1 MPRRKHQ
8 RQCTIGE
15 DTRIAV
21 NLTIK
26 KLLGTPE
33 QKELEFPSSYTA
45 DERAYIH
52 ELARELGLKS
62 KSRGKGANRFLTV
75 YKREGSTIVQ
85 ADAVIKL
92 QKPSRQG
99 IYNLIQKFPLSNK
112 ERQDLLPP
120 TERERVVSTDV
131 NTNTKAMGRLI
142 NGIPQVPQLKTN
154 HDVLPF
160 RKSLPIFSTREEV
173 LHALTSNQVVIIA
186 GETGSG
192 KTTQVPQ
199 FILEHC
205 QQRNQTCRIIC
216 TEPRRLS
223 AVSVAERVAF
233 ERDEKIGQ
241 TFGYQIRLESR
252 VSPKTLLT
260 YCTNG
265 VLLRALMGGDSA
277 LATITHIIVDEVHER
292 DRFCDFL
299 LIALKDALVKF
310 RSLKVILMSAT
321 LDASIFVKYFNNCTV
336 VNIPGRSYDVDT
348 FFLEDVLKITGYM
361 TKDMLSKKKE
371 LSNKNDQ
378 RKVLESWT
386 QCKPQRFNANTIS
399 ERSLIR
405 APILGQQKEPV
416 PEKVELE
423 PWLMEEIDKSISE
436 AWLCGGEDNFSQLLH
451 FILSENISVDY
462 QHSKTCV
469 TPLMVAAGRG
479 CINTTEQLL
488 NLGAN
493 LNIRAGNEWTALD
506 WARNMN
512 QPECAELIEA
522 YMKTYDCTM
531 EDNEMAH
538 AKDVPISEEDKM
550 LLNIYHHTFND
561 ENIDYDL
568 LLTLI
573 LHIHLKMP
581 HGSILIFLPG
591 YDDIVTMREKINGE
605 EKKMNEGLRY
615 NLFVLHSNMQTCD
628 QKRVFRPSSQGTRKI
643 ILSTNI
649 AETSIT
655 IDDVVYVIDSG
666 KVKEKSFDA
675 ISGVCMLRSY
685 WISQACAKQRQGR
698 AGRCQKG
705 ICYRLFSSIRYNN
718 MQPYQT
724 PEMLRLPLQELCL
737 YTKHLAP
744 GNTPIAEFL
753 DRALEPPSNIVTRN
767 AVQLLKTIDALDPW
781 EDLTELGSHLL
792 DLPVE
797 PRLGKMLLYAVVLK
811 CLDPILTIVCSLAYK
826 DPFILPAQPSQKRAA
841 MISRKKFAAGTYSD
855 HMAVLRAFQSW
866 QNARASG
873 WERVFCE
880 KYFISAPVM
889 EMVIGMRTQLLGQL
903 RASGFVRARGSGDMR
918 DLNSNSEN
926 WAIVK
931 AALTAG
937 LYPNLMRVDREH
949 SQLRTQKEVKVF
961 FHPSSTLKDIPKSPR
976 TTSAQSHS
984 ANVDSLSC
992 DWLIYEEMSRSGRFC
1007 HVKTVTLVS
1016 PITVAIFSGPSRLP
1030 MDVIYEAES
1039 MPESESDSEIDESHE
1054 GTTILKLD
1062 DWVVFKLDPEA
1073 AQLILHL
1080 RQKWNALFLRRMK
1093 TPSKP
1098 MSQLDEQVVRTLV
1111 AVITNEEQACG
1122 LQQPSG
1128 IGQRP
1133 RPLIVDY
1140 YPANARRADD
1150 FEEVCRNKDLSTS
1163 SQKTTSF
1170 VQCCGSKKF

>member
-1 MPRRKHQ
+1 MPRRKQ
-8 RQCTIGE
+8 QKKPAIGE

-21 NLTIK
+21 NLTIR
-26 KLLGTPE
+26 KLLAAPE

-45 DERAYIH
+45 EERAYIH
-52 ELARELGLKS
+52 DLAREHGLKS
-62 KSRGKGANRFLTV
+62 KSRGKGTNRFLTV

-85 ADAVIKL
+85 ADAIIKL
-92 QKPSRQG
+92 QKSSRQG

-120 TERERVVSTDV
+120 TERERIINTEV
-131 NTNTKAMGRLI
+131 NTNTKAMGRL
-142 NGIPQVPQLKTN
+142 NGGIPQVPQLKTN
-154 HDVLPF
+154 MDVLPF
-160 RKSLPIFSTREEV
+160 RECLPVYNMREEIMQV
-173 LHALTSNQVVIIA
+173 LPSSQVIIIA

-199 FILEHC
+199 FILDYC

-216 TEPRRLS
+216 TQPRRLS

-265 VLLRALMGGDSA
+265 VLLRTLMGGDSA
-277 LATITHIIVDEVHER
+277 LATITHIIVDEIHER

-310 RSLKVILMSAT
+310 RSLKVVLMSAT
-321 LDASIFVKYFNNCTV
+321 MDTSIFLKYFNHCSVINV
-336 VNIPGRSYDVDT
+336 PGRLYDVEVLY
-348 FFLEDVLKITGYM
+348 LEDILKVTNYM
-361 TKDMLSKKKE
+361 TKDMSAKKE
-371 LSNKNDQ
+371 KMVNKKDQ
-378 RKVLESWT
+378 KKVLESWT
-386 QCKPQRFNANTIS
+386 QYKPVNSTINYIS
-399 ERSLIR
+399 ERNLIP
-405 APILGQQKEPV
+405 APILGQQNQPV
-416 PEKVELE
+416 PERVELE
-423 PWLMEEIDKSISE
+423 PRLVDKMDRSISE
-436 AWLCGGEDNFSQLLH
+436 AWLCGGEDNFTQLLY
-451 FILSENISVDY
+451 FIQSENVSVDY
-462 QHSKTCV
+462 QHSKTSV

-479 CINTTEQLL
+479 CIDTTERLL

-493 LNIRAGNEWTALD
+493 LNIRSVNEWTALD
-506 WARNMN
+506 WARKMN
-512 QPECAELIEA
+512 QVECAELIEA
-522 YMKTYDCTM
+522 YMKTYDCETAY
-531 EDNEMAH
+531 EDVPLDKNI
-538 AKDVPISEEDKM
+538 PISEEDKM
-550 LLNIYHHTFND
+550 LLDVYHHTFND
-561 ENIDYDL
+561 ENVDYDL
-568 LLTLI
+568 MFSLI
-573 LHIHLKMP
+573 LHIHTKMP
-581 HGSILIFLPG
+581 YGSILVFLPG
-591 YDDIVTMREKINGE
+591 YDDIVTMRERINAE
-605 EKKMNEGLRY
+605 EKRMSERFRY

-628 QKRVFRPSSQGTRKI
+628 QKRVFRPSPQGTRKI

-675 ISGVCMLRSY
+675 MSGVCTLRSN
-685 WISQACAKQRQGR
+685 WISQACAKQRKGR
-698 AGRCQKG
+698 AGRCQNG
-705 ICYRLFSSIRYNN
+705 ICFRLFSSVRFNS

-724 PEMLRLPLQELCL
+724 PEILRLPLQELCL

-753 DRALEPPSNIVTRN
+753 DRALEPPSNAVTRN

-826 DPFILPAQPSQKRAA
+826 DPFLLPSQPSQKRAA
-841 MISRKKFAAGTYSD
+841 TLSRKDFSAGTYSD

-866 QNARASG
+866 QTARANG
-873 WERVFCE
+873 RERLFCE
-880 KYFISAPVM
+880 KNFISAATM
-889 EMVIGMRTQLLGQL
+889 EMVVGMRTQLLGQL
-903 RASGFVRARGSGDMR
+903 RASGFVRARGSGDIR

-926 WAIVK
+926 WAVVK

-937 LYPNLMRVDREH
+937 LYPNLIRVDREH
-949 SQLRTQKEVKVF
+949 SQLRTQKEVKVV
-961 FHPSSTLKDIPKSPR
+961 FHPSSTLRDNPKSPR
-976 TTSAQSHS
+976 TTSAQTHS
-984 ANVDSLSC
+984 ANVNALPC
-992 DWLIYEEMSRSGRFC
+992 DWLLYEEMSRSGRFC
-1007 HVKTVTLVS
+1007 HVKTVTLVN
-1016 PITVAIFSGPSRLP
+1016 PITVALFSGPARLP
-1030 MDVIYEAES
+1030 MDVIYEAETI
-1039 MPESESDSEIDESHE
+1039 PESESDSEADEAQE

-1111 AVITNEEQACG
+1111 SVITNEEQACG
-1122 LQQPSG
+1122 LHQPSG

-1140 YPANARRADD
+1140 YPASARRPDD
-1150 FEEVCRNKDLSTS
+1150 YEERN
-1163 SQKTTSF
+1163 F
-1170 VQCCGSKKF
+1170 